1 MVHKKQFLF
10 FNWFKEIIEVF
21 GQTEVGCS
29 EVDIDALAEYLCSDK
44 FPFDTYEYDTEEEA
58 QEYITNYIL
67 DGFPVW
73 RYLKCSK
80 WTKDMVEKSFS
91 EECKNEW
98 EQLKKE
104 YKCYTCA
111 YYQTTRVMMGVLE
124 KCVAPS
130 PDEFIVKRGPF
141 EPQKECCKYKYIG
154 DEIINESVF

>member
-44 FPFDTYEYDTEEEA
+44 FPFDTFSYNTEEEA

-91 EECKNEW
+91 EECETEW

-111 YYQTTRVMMGVLE
+111 YYQTKRVMMGILE

-130 PDEFIVKRGPF
+130 IDEFISKRGPF

-154 DEIINESVF
+154 DE